1 MKQGEGEM
9 KQLNIE
15 IIPAIDLK
23 GGKIVRLKQGN
34 YSDET
39 LYDSTPQAFID
50 HWLEMGVKR
59 LHIVDLDTAVNGQ
72 CSTDNTKSIEAIA
85 CRYKDQL
92 KIQVGGGIRDEATI
106 QKYFKLGVDK
116 VIIGTLFFKNSELYE
131 YLFNNYGQKIILALD
146 TNNGFVCHSGWQT
159 SSNEKLMRVL
169 EQYRTLLPMEVMV
182 TDIQKDGMLEGP
194 NFELMSQ
201 LVAFGNKNQ
210 INFIASGGI
219 SSSEDIA
226 KLDEL
231 SVKTVIVGKA
241 LLEGRIL

>member
-1 MKQGEGEM
+1 MKP
-9 KQLNIE
+9 LNIE

-23 GGKIVRLKQGN
+23 GGKVVRLKQGN

-50 HWLEMGVKR
+50 QWLEMGVKR
-59 LHIVDLDTAVNGQ
+59 LHIVDLDAAVNGQ
-72 CSTDNTKSIEAIA
+72 SSIENTKSIEAIA
-85 CRYKDQL
+85 SRYKDQL
-92 KIQVGGGIRDEATI
+92 KIQVGGGIRSEATL
-106 QKYFKLGVDK
+106 QKYFDLGVEK
-116 VIIGTLFFKNSELYE
+116 VIIGTLFFKDFVLYE
-131 YLFNNYGQKIILALD
+131 QLFNTYGEKIILALD
-146 TNNGFVCHSGWQT
+146 TNNGYVCHSGWQT

-169 EQYRTLLPMEVMV
+169 EQYRAVLPVEIMV

-201 LVAFGNKNQ
+201 LVAFGKNNR

-219 SSSEDIA
+219 SCSADIE

-231 SVKTVIVGKA
+231 SVKSVIVGKA
-241 LLEGRIL
+241 LLERRIV